1 MDYRTDERLLEMKT
15 SLENTL
21 SVIHTTSFETPLG
34 TMFAGSTEE
43 GICMLEY
50 ADSVSRQEKE
60 INALCKLLGAS
71 VAEGESK
78 YFESLRQQLAEYFD
92 GKRKEFD
99 IPLVLAGTP
108 FQQEVWRE
116 LQKIPYGSTRSYKE
130 QSMALNNLGAIRA
143 VGTANGANR
152 IAILIPCHRVIGEN
166 GKLTG
171 YGGGLWRK
179 KWLLDLEKGQL
190 TFPGN

>member
-1 MDYRTDERLLEMKT
+1 MKNQ
-15 SLENTL
+15 LA
-21 SVIHTTSFETPLG
+21 VIHTRSFETPLG
-34 TMFAGSTEE
+34 TMFAGATEE

-50 ADSVSRQEKE
+50 ADSSARQKKE
-60 INALCKLLGAS
+60 INALCKLLK
-71 VAEGESK
+71 VYVEESESR
-78 YFESLRQQLAEYFD
+78 YFEDLGKQLSEYFE
-92 GKRKEFD
+92 GKRKEFA

-108 FQQEVWRE
+108 FQQQVWRE

-190 TFPGN
+190 TFPNN

>member
-1 MDYRTDERLLEMKT
+1 MKT
-15 SLENTL
+15 PLENIQ
-21 SVIHTTSFETPLG
+21 SVINTTSFETPLG
-34 TMFAGSTEE
+34 TMFAAATEE

-50 ADSVSRQEKE
+50 ADGAARQEKE
-60 INALCKLLGAS
+60 ITSICKFFNAS
-71 VAEGESK
+71 IEEGESK
-78 YFESLRQQLAEYFD
+78 YFESLRKQLSEYFD
-92 GKRKEFD
+92 GKRKEFG

-108 FQQEVWRE
+108 FQQQVWGE

-130 QSMALNNLGAIRA
+130 QSMALKNLGAIRA

>member
-1 MDYRTDERLLEMKT
+1 L
-15 SLENTL
+15 NI
-21 SVIHTTSFETPLG
+21 IHTISIETPLG
-34 TMFAGSTEE
+34 IMFAGATDQ
-43 GICMLEY
+43 GLCMLEY
-50 ADSVSRQEKE
+50 ADSAARQEKE
-60 INALCKLLGAS
+60 INAICKFLSAS
-71 VAEGESK
+71 VEEGESK
-78 YFESLRQQLAEYFD
+78 YFEILSIQLSEYFD

-99 IPLVLAGTP
+99 IPLVLAGTA
-108 FQQEVWRE
+108 FQQQVWKE

-152 IAILIPCHRVIGEN
+152 IAIIIPCHRVIGEN
-166 GKLTG
+166 GKLAG